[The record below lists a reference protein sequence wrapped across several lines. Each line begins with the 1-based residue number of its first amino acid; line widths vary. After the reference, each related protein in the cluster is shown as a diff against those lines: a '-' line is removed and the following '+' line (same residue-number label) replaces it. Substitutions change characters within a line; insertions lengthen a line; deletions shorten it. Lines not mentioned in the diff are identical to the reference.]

1 MNFKINDQV
10 VFNKLPDTFVTK
22 VTKIISEHPPV
33 YEVRYKNEAG
43 QVVHECQM
51 IKPTKQ
57 QLLIG
62 VINYDRFI

>member
-1 MNFKINDQV
+1 MDFKIGDQV

-22 VTKIISEHPPV
+22 VAKIISEHPPV
-33 YEVRYKNEAG
+33 YEVRYRKEAG

-57 QLLIG
+57 QL
-62 VINYDRFI
+62 INGSN

>member
-1 MNFKINDQV
+1 MDFKIGDQV

-33 YEVRYKNEAG
+33 YEVRYRKEAG

-57 QLLIG
+57 QL
-62 VINYDRFI
+62 INRSY